1 MKRLI
6 TILLFLLSIYGYA
19 QSTKEKILDAKSQT
33 YSKAEQD
40 LLFKLQ
46 EERILTL
53 QRDIN
58 SIGEQVTT
66 NISRQDKSLDR
77 GLDKFSSL
85 INLFAVFIAIV
96 SIAAAF
102 LIYFLNRRTKR
113 IRMDMKNE
121 LQKVN
126 KMKSEIVRC
135 KDDSAALKELVE
147 EELERISGV
156 RQEIISYKN
165 EADILKKEVEEDRNQ
180 VSTLKDTI
188 TQLYKTAEITLEGM
202 EEKDKRAEE
211 ILQKAIDTLPWEQPE
226 EVKQEIAF
234 YVEESLEPEAT
245 LTAQDWFI
253 KGYNEQIKEEFE
265 DACFYYK
272 KAIKLDP
279 EYFEAYYNWGTS
291 LCEIGDIKS
300 DASYYCEALE
310 KFGKAAELNP
320 THANTFYNWGN
331 ALADLGNLESD
342 PSTYLEGFEKYK
354 KAAELSPDDCRIYN
368 NWGNAL
374 LTYSLQDNK
383 LLNNKEMI
391 EEVLEKANNIQT
403 GSGSYN
409 LACLYALLDKKDLA
423 LYYLEDA
430 LKYNLHDTKETFE
443 NDLDFIN
450 LRGDIRFSQLLD
462 KYFCKVTVQ
471 DEN

>member
-1 MKRLI
+1 MKKSI

-19 QSTKEKILDAKSQT
+19 QSTKDKISETKSQA
-33 YSKAEQD
+33 YSKSEQD

-53 QRDIN
+53 QKDIN
-58 SIGEQVTT
+58 NIGEQVTA

-126 KMKSEIVRC
+126 KMKNEIIRC

-147 EELERISGV
+147 EELDRISSV

-165 EADILKKEVEEDRNQ
+165 EAIILKKEVEEDRSQ
-180 VSTLKDTI
+180 VSILKDTI
-188 TQLYKTAEITLEGM
+188 TQLYETAEITLEGM
-202 EEKDKRAEE
+202 RQKDKRADE

-234 YVEESLEPEAT
+234 YVEESLEPEAI

-253 KGYNEQIKEEFE
+253 KGYNAQIKEEFE
-265 DACFYYK
+265 DAYFYYR
-272 KAIKLDP
+272 KAINLDP
-279 EYFEAYYNWGTS
+279 NYFEAHYNWGTI
-291 LCEIGDIKS
+291 LCELGETNADVN
-300 DASYYCEALE
+300 YYYESLK
-310 KFGKAAELNP
+310 KFRKAADINP

-331 ALADLGNLESD
+331 ALCDLGNMESN
-342 PSTYLEGFEKYK
+342 PSYYLEGFGKYEK
-354 KAAELSPDDCRIYN
+354 ASELAPEDARIYN
-368 NWGNAL
+368 NWGHAL
-374 LTYSLQDNK
+374 LAYSLQEDKLVDNK
-383 LLNNKEMI
+383 KDI
-391 EEVLEKANNIQT
+391 EELLEKANEFDQR
-403 GSGSYN
+403 SGSYN
-409 LACLYALLDKKDLA
+409 LACLYSLLDEKDMA
-423 LYYLEDA
+423 FYYLEDA
-430 LKYNLHDTKETFE
+430 LKHNQYEMRERFE
-443 NDLDFIN
+443 NDTDFEN
-450 LRGDIRFSQLLD
+450 LKEDIRFSQLLD
-462 KYFCKVTVQ
+462 KYFPESRES
-471 DEN
+471 DI